1 MKELVEITISYTNE
15 LKKCLF
21 KAPALSGRTSGKNSI
36 CDSRRISHIDHML
49 TIYSSNDLSSIM
61 TNDSFTRTVKP
72 DENTTKPEL
81 PKTSEVQQME
91 RKKYEPKQQLH
102 LRQLRNCTNLTPSND
117 EITVD
122 SFEQSETS
130 LMAITACAVG
140 DANAKL
146 GFPISKNKVKKAFK
160 NSFKFMRVALSIF
173 LFIVSIV
180 LFLLTIF
187 KDRDFF
193 QQVFSYFIDSIEIS
207 AEHGR
212 PL

>member
-1 MKELVEITISYTNE
+1 
-15 LKKCLF
+15 
-21 KAPALSGRTSGKNSI
+21 
-36 CDSRRISHIDHML
+36 ML

-61 TNDSFTRTVKP
+61 TNDSFTKIVKA
-72 DENTTKPEL
+72 DEQSTKPEL
-81 PKTSEVQQME
+81 SKTSEVQQTE

-102 LRQLRNCTNLTPSND
+102 LRQLRNCKNLSLSND
-117 EITVD
+117 DIAVG
-122 SFEQSETS
+122 SLEQPEAS
-130 LMAITACAVG
+130 LMALAGCNVG

-146 GFPISKNKVKKAFK
+146 GFPMGKNKVKKAFK
-160 NSFKFMRVALSIF
+160 DSFKFMRVALSIF

-207 AEHGR
+207 AENGR